1 MGLWSDALE
10 QLDLEGQAELG
21 GERAHPRSCCL
32 RAQLWCEGHIQF
44 CSASLGRRTCAHFGE
59 EIAAS
64 AAGPKVQ
71 ERDHHEVTWLHWGLA
86 AGAHCPR
93 LFTGDLVGI
102 FC

>member
-1 MGLWSDALE
+1 M
-10 QLDLEGQAELG
+10 EGSGHIHAPVVSELSFG
-21 GERAHPRSCCL
+21 VKGP
-32 RAQLWCEGHIQF
+32 CEGHIQF
-44 CSASLGRRTCAHFGE
+44 FSASLGRRTCAHFGE